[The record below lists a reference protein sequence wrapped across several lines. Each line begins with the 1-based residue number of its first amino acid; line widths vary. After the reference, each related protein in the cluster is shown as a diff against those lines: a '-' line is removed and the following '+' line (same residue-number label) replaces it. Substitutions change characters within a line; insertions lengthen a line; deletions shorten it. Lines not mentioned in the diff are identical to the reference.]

1 MCTSGAARQRGV
13 TLIEMVIAIA
23 IVGIAMAGVL
33 SVFIVTTQ
41 HSADPMARLQGQII
55 AEGYLDEILLK
66 KFYDPDTDS
75 VCPAAEASR
84 ANYDNVCDYNLASH
98 PPADQFGTAI
108 AELSAYRVVVA
119 VTNAGVTL
127 GTVNNTGAIRV
138 LRVDVTV
145 TGPGNASVTLTG
157 YRTNY
162 ECNAAADPGCKP
174 L

>member
-1 MCTSGAARQRGV
+1 MCTNAANRVAGV
-13 TLIEMVIAIA
+13 TLIELVMAIA
-23 IVGIAMAGVL
+23 IIGIAMAGVMTL
-33 SVFIVTTQ
+33 FMVTSRN
-41 HSADPMARLQGQII
+41 SAEPMVQEQAQLV
-55 AEGYLDEILLK
+55 AESYLDEILLK